1 MGSKEIGLGIAD
13 RRDLEAIARLRRA
26 RGMSLFDAGTP
37 CRLVRSCRAERS
49 GRACPLEVRCSTP
62 PRRLTSPSRR
72 DMTNGDY
79 IYTKM
84 AIAFSLLISVN
95 WEINA

>member
-1 MGSKEIGLGIAD
+1 MLVRLAGLFARAGRSDLAEPAHSKCA
-13 RRDLEAIARLRRA
+13 ARLHA
-26 RGMSLFDAGTP
+26 
-37 CRLVRSCRAERS
+37 
-49 GRACPLEVRCSTP
+49 
-62 PRRLTSPSRR
+62 RRLTSPSRR